1 MLKVFWVAKM
11 TQGRHFYF
19 SLLDS
24 FDKEQTLHR
33 CKSEALQE
41 QVKQWTAACISF
53 FSHVCELF
61 YKVDDMV
68 EGLEQELEG
77 ITDSGD
83 FAAYQ
88 VHDLFVQMSTSQDML
103 TDPSDRDHIMILMTL
118 PPFRNSSQITLEL
131 CFIRIISCSPRQG
144 ETWFSSSATGL
155 IHFHFHCKPFAFTFT
170 FTFTNHFHFWPRVY
184 RYLNYQIAIFDI
196 LMIMIMMILCALQHA
211 SNWEDR
217 HPRAPG

>member
-1 MLKVFWVAKM
+1 M
-11 TQGRHFYF
+11 TQGWHFYF

-24 FDKEQTLHR
+24 FDKEQTLYR

-41 QVKQWTAACISF
+41 QVKQWRAACISF

-103 TDPSDRDHIMILMTL
+103 TDPSFHDPDDFASFQEFLTNYSGTL
-118 PPFRNSSQITLEL
+118 LHP
-131 CFIRIISCSPRQG
+131 
-144 ETWFSSSATGL
+144 
-155 IHFHFHCKPFAFTFT
+155 
-170 FTFTNHFHFWPRVY
+170 NHFLLTTARRNLIQFLCYRSHPLSLSLQTFCFYFYIWVY
-184 RYLNYQIAIFDI
+184 R
-196 LMIMIMMILCALQHA
+196 
-211 SNWEDR
+211 
-217 HPRAPG
+217 